1 MRLSLRIGAI
11 LSLMAVVITIPL
23 YVELETNNFNAYC
36 ADERADVIRSG
47 LADPETWMTA
57 IMWLVIT
64 ALPCLAARQ
73 SRSLKIFA
81 ILAAG
86 FRCCQRTRTP
96 SGCRARRRELRSPA
110 ELLAARIATRLQKMA
125 MKLRRRCER
134 SEAIQKPRKQ
144 ARVLSMR
151 IGLTGPALAG
161 PMTGSGRC

>member
-23 YVELETNNFNAYC
+23 YVQLETNNFNAYC
-36 ADERADVIRSG
+36 ADERGDLIRSG

-73 SRSLKIFA
+73 SLSLKIFA

-86 FRCCQRTRTP
+86 FAGSCVLCLPFYSGPPIECFTSGGSYP
-96 SGCRARRRELRSPA
+96 SDSFDLVAPLTA
-110 ELLAARIATRLQKMA
+110 ILL
-125 MKLRRRCER
+125 
-134 SEAIQKPRKQ
+134 SAIFYM
-144 ARVLSMR
+144 VL
-151 IGLTGPALAG
+151 AFDLAG
-161 PMTGSGRC
+161 SWLRKRG